1 MLIIDVRHSDCS
13 LKELKRWPVC
23 WKDSISAR
31 WEGYTSMKPL
41 NLAVVGFGRV
51 GTICAKSILE
61 SNDLVLAAVVRRQDS
76 LAQPLPEA
84 FCKIPVVAH
93 VAQVQTVQVALLCV
107 PLPQVLEAAHECL
120 QHGIPIVESSV
131 LHGEAF
137 QAHRDEI
144 HRLALRH
151 KVPAIVGAGWDP
163 GALSLFR
170 SLFALLV
177 PEGYTETS
185 HRVGVSLHHT
195 AMARQIAGVKEALCT
210 EQRATDGR
218 RQRYVYVELEQGIDA
233 ERVSEAIRADPLF
246 LDDETMVFPVENIAA
261 LEQEGRGVLLERRG
275 AVGRLGHQQFL
286 LEARFDESLLTA
298 QMMLAAARSLSQLKP
313 GAHSLL
319 DLRLGALWGELY
331 KKAERDWL

>member
-1 MLIIDVRHSDCS
+1 
-13 LKELKRWPVC
+13 
-23 WKDSISAR
+23 
-31 WEGYTSMKPL
+31 MKPL
-41 NLAVVGFGRV
+41 SLAVVGFGRV
-51 GTICAKSILE
+51 GKVCADALLDSK
-61 SNDLVLAAVVRRQDS
+61 DLLLAAVVRRPDS
-76 LAQPLPEA
+76 LAQAMPEA
-84 FCKIPVVAH
+84 FRKIPVVSH
-93 VAQVQTVQVALLCV
+93 VAQVQTVEGALLCV
-107 PLPQVLEAAHECL
+107 PSFQVLDAAHECL

-137 QAHRDEI
+137 QAHREAI

-170 SLFALLV
+170 SLFALLA

-233 ERVSEAIRADPLF
+233 ARVIGAIRADPLF
-246 LDDETMVFPVENIAA
+246 LGEETLVFPVESIAA

-275 AVGRLGHQQFL
+275 APGRLGHQQFL

-298 QMMLAAARSLSQLKP
+298 HMMIAAARSLPQLKP
-313 GAHSLL
+313 GAHSFL
-319 DLRLGALWGELY
+319 DLRLSSLWGEQH
-331 KKAERDWL
+331 KKAEREWL

>member
-1 MLIIDVRHSDCS
+1 
-13 LKELKRWPVC
+13 
-23 WKDSISAR
+23 
-31 WEGYTSMKPL
+31 MKPL
-41 NLAVVGFGRV
+41 GLAVVGFGRV
-51 GTICAKSILE
+51 GKVCAEALLNSK
-61 SNDLVLAAVVRRQDS
+61 DLVLAAVVRRPDS
-76 LAQPLPEA
+76 LAQAMPEA
-84 FCKIPVVAH
+84 FRKIPVVSH
-93 VAQVQTVQVALLCV
+93 VAQAQTVEGALLCV
-107 PLPQVLEAAHECL
+107 PMPQVLDAAHECL

-137 QAHRDEI
+137 QVHRDEM

-170 SLFALLV
+170 SLFALLA

-210 EQRATDGR
+210 EQRATNGS

-233 ERVSEAIRADPLF
+233 ARVIDAIRADPLF
-246 LDDETMVFPVENIAA
+246 LGEETLVFPVESIAA

-275 AVGRLGHQQFL
+275 APGRLGHQQFL
-286 LEARFDESLLTA
+286 LEARYDESLLTA
-298 QMMLAAARSLSQLKP
+298 HMMIAAARSLPQLKP
-313 GAHSLL
+313 GAHSFL
-319 DLRLGALWGELY
+319 DLRLSSLWGEQH
-331 KKAERDWL
+331 KKAEQEWF

>member
-1 MLIIDVRHSDCS
+1 
-13 LKELKRWPVC
+13 
-23 WKDSISAR
+23 
-31 WEGYTSMKPL
+31 MKPL
-41 NLAVVGFGRV
+41 SLAVVGFGRV
-51 GTICAKSILE
+51 GKVCAEALLNSKE
-61 SNDLVLAAVVRRQDS
+61 LVLAAVVRRLDS
-76 LAQPLPEA
+76 LAQSLPEA
-84 FCKIPVVAH
+84 FRKIPVVSH
-93 VAQVQTVQVALLCV
+93 VAQVQTVQGALLCV
-107 PLPQVLEAAHECL
+107 PPQQVLDAAHECL

-144 HRLALRH
+144 HRLAIRH

-170 SLFALLV
+170 SLFALLA

-210 EQRATDGR
+210 EQRAANGG
-218 RQRYVYVELEQGIDA
+218 RQRYVYVELEQGVDAGRVID
-233 ERVSEAIRADPLF
+233 AIRADPLF
-246 LDDETMVFPVENIAA
+246 LDDETQVFPVENIAA

-275 AVGRLGHQQFL
+275 VPGRLGHQQFL

-298 QMMLAAARSLSQLKP
+298 HMMLVAARALPQLKP

-319 DLRLGALWGELY
+319 DLQLSALWGDQHG
-331 KKAERDWL
+331 KAEREWL